1 MSLTLISTTI
11 FLIELL
17 DELNKTL
24 RIDNETFLVFDVSNV
39 QVQLREEKGL
49 EQIQTLVSFYG
60 NPSKRNIL
68 GKHYS
73 SFKAKIMNQCQAW
86 TNCTSLANQMCLDAQ
101 NL

>member
-17 DELNKTL
+17 DELNKAL

-60 NPSKRNIL
+60 NLSKRNIL

-73 SFKAKIMNQCQAW
+73 SFKAKLMNQCQAW

>member
-49 EQIQTLVSFYG
+49 EQIQTLVSVYG

-73 SFKAKIMNQCQAW
+73 SFKAKLMNQCQAW

>member
-1 MSLTLISTTI
+1 MSTTI